1 MHRHT
6 PRLFEGRSSRFYD
19 LVARRLLRPV
29 YRRLAADIAG
39 TAPSGAAVLDV
50 GTGPGVLLVELA
62 RRRPDLSLTGIDL
75 SADMVGAATRNLR
88 PFGDR
93 ATARVADVADLPFP
107 DGSFDLVV
115 SSFSSHHWDDPA
127 AAVPH
132 LARVLRPGG
141 RLVIY
146 DFVSAPFDDLA
157 DAARERSLFTGAPP
171 ERTPIRTGMPFVPKS
186 VRYVMTAPP
195 LVVAD

>member
-1 MHRHT
+1 MSIPCSRSGAELCFATVRRTLDTVALYNSGGFAMHRHT

-93 ATARVADVADLPFP
+93 ATARVAD
-107 DGSFDLVV
+107 
-115 SSFSSHHWDDPA
+115 
-127 AAVPH
+127 
-132 LARVLRPGG
+132 
-141 RLVIY
+141 
-146 DFVSAPFDDLA
+146 
-157 DAARERSLFTGAPP
+157 
-171 ERTPIRTGMPFVPKS
+171 
-186 VRYVMTAPP
+186 
-195 LVVAD
+195 